1 VTAIHAGPW
10 EITEPGVYEMTD
22 ADYHADLVPGGS
34 LSVSGARLL
43 LPPSC
48 PARYAWQREHPP
60 TPKPEYDRGH
70 GAHRLALGV
79 GPTIRVVDADD
90 WRTKAARQARTE
102 AHAAGEVPLLAADYT
117 DLVAMVA
124 ALRDH
129 PIAGELLDPT
139 RMVPEQSIFWR
150 DPETGIMR
158 RARIDAVSQPD
169 TAGPPYLVDYKTTRS
184 GDPEHIS
191 RALWHYGYA
200 MQADW
205 YITGNTAVELA
216 DPEAQFLLIVQETEP
231 PYVVGVMQPDDTALH
246 IGHLRNRQAIDIYR
260 ACTTAGRWPGHVPE
274 TEIRYVGLPPW
285 AERQHTNTEYEEIT
299 L

>member
-1 VTAIHAGPW
+1 M
-10 EITEPGVYEMTD
+10 YEMTD
-22 ADYHADLVPGGS
+22 ADYHADPVPGGS

-48 PARYAWQREHPP
+48 PARYAYQREHPP

-90 WRTKAARQARTE
+90 WRTKAARQARAE

-117 DLVAMVA
+117 DLVAMVT

-129 PIAGELLDPT
+129 PIAGELLDPA

-150 DPETGIMR
+150 DPWTSIMR
-158 RARIDAVSQPD
+158 RARIDAVSRPD
-169 TAGPPYLVDYKTTRS
+169 DHGGRIIVDYKTTQWA
-184 GDPEHIS
+184 DLEHIS
-191 RALWHYGYA
+191 RALHTYGYA
-200 MQADW
+200 MQAAW
-205 YITGNTAVELA
+205 YLDAAATTV
-216 DPEAQFLLIVQETEP
+216 DPEQLIVEDQFLLIFQEVQAPYLVSVVEP
-231 PYVVGVMQPDDTALH
+231 DATALR
-246 IGHLRNRQAIDIYR
+246 IGEQLNRQAIDIYR
-260 ACTTAGRWPGHVPE
+260 RCTDSGQWPGHVPDRD
-274 TEIRYVGLPPW
+274 IPLVSLPGW
-285 AERQHTNTEYEEIT
+285 VERDYTTDYQEAT